1 MHPLKILPR
10 LYLAGFIFSFQVA
23 LTIYINSSFL
33 ATKIPENLIGL
44 LYTASAVLSIIGLFV
59 VPKIMGIVGSRKTL
73 SGLIIL
79 NILNILAMIFAPGM
93 IIPVVGFVLFFTCNT
108 LIYMGIDVVI
118 EQYTNERI
126 EGAVRGAYLTAMSAG
141 YVVAPI
147 LAGYITER
155 LGFGFL
161 YGVGLFLIIPLI
173 YLVIIKIPSAKNIHP
188 AQGNILGLAH
198 RFISNSHLRGVFVV
212 NFLLQF
218 FYAWMVI
225 YTPIYLHEHVGIS
238 WDVIGILFTV
248 MLTAFVIFQYLA
260 GKIADRF
267 HIEKHI
273 MSLGLLIMGI
283 STLFIIQA
291 PTMTIV
297 TLGLILF
304 ITRVGASL
312 VEVMSESYF
321 FKHVHHDDIGS
332 IGFFRNTYPF
342 AYIIAPII
350 ATVIIRFTDIH
361 YLFII
366 LGILCILASLA
377 VLFFGHLVPLKI
389 PLKKHIL

>member
-1 MHPLKILPR
+1 MNPKKILR
-10 LYLAGFIFSFQVA
+10 KIYIAGFILSFQVA
-23 LTIYINSSFL
+23 LTIYVNSSFL

-59 VPKIMGIVGSRKTL
+59 VPKIMGVIGSRKTL

-108 LIYMGIDVVI
+108 LIYMGIDVVL
-118 EQYTNERI
+118 EQYTDERI
-126 EGAVRGAYLTAMSAG
+126 EGTVRGAYLTAMSIG
-141 YVVAPI
+141 YVIAPI
-147 LAGYITER
+147 LAGYIAER

-161 YGVGLFLIIPLI
+161 YGIGLFLIIPLI

-188 AQGNILGLAH
+188 AQGNILGLAKK
-198 RFISNSHLRGVFVV
+198 FVSNSHLRGVFLV

-238 WDVIGILFTV
+238 WDVIGILFTI
-248 MLTAFVIFQYLA
+248 MLTAFVIFQYVT

-291 PTMTIV
+291 PTLTIV

-321 FKHVHHDDIGS
+321 FKHVHPDDVGS

-342 AYIIAPII
+342 AYIVAPLLAII
-350 ATVIIRFTDIH
+350 ILQFFDIH
-361 YLFII
+361 YLFIV
-366 LGILCILASLA
+366 LGILCITASVA
-377 VLFFGHLVPLKI
+377 VLFLGHLVPLK
-389 PLKKHIL
+389 KHHL